1 MMWAFKNKNTVI
13 IFGIISV
20 EFSMMEKCNKGLISI
35 IDFLKG

>member
-1 MMWAFKNKNTVI
+1 MMWAFKKKII

-20 EFSMMEKCNKGLISI
+20 GLSMMEKCNKGLISI

>member
-1 MMWAFKNKNTVI
+1 MMWAFKKKIII

>member
-1 MMWAFKNKNTVI
+1 MMWAFKKKKT